1 MKYKWQYHVSFYIIS
16 KIESRKVFSKKKKS
30 FCTHYANFGTKPNF
44 PQSSARTS
52 FFHFLIVTRYHCA
65 KF

>member
-1 MKYKWQYHVSFYIIS
+1 MFYS
-16 KIESRKVFSKKKKS
+16 TLFPKLNQEKFFLKKKS

-52 FFHFLIVTRYHCA
+52 FFHFLIVTRCHCA